1 MELYEVCD
9 SIQADKQVFES
20 LQRLYDGYTKR
31 CNELRELEGNA
42 DGVGDEWTD
51 KAVDI
56 IIDFCLANDI
66 EDVDYSQVDVVLC
79 DEYLS

>member
-1 MELYEVCD
+1 MELKEVCD
-9 SIQADKQVFES
+9 SICDDKQVFGS

-31 CNELRELEGNA
+31 CNELRESEGNA
-42 DGVGDEWTD
+42 DGIGDEWTD

-56 IIDFCLANDI
+56 IIDFCISNDI
-66 EDVDYSQVDVVLC
+66 EDVDYSEVDIMLC